1 MAKMWLALTAKNIR
15 SRPWLQPGT
24 LRDETSIPESRQK
37 TLNRE
42 MSCWKREER
51 TDLIWP
57 LASPQKIKLWSEA
70 RETTLEVK
78 VGRCSIFTW
87 FTNISSSKT
96 MANLQRNRIEAKKY
110 CNQAKILKRPVQ
122 YFEMQWKCNHGPK
135 FFRAWPGLD
144 WAIGGSASPPA
155 FSCQAWRQR
164 FWMWNLF
171 CYNIVFFC
179 EINLIIK

>member
-24 LRDETSIPESRQK
+24 LRDETSLPESRQK

-135 FFRAWPGLD
+135 RFSGRDL
-144 WAIGGSASPPA
+144 GSIEPLVVQLRLQPSPARPEDKG
-155 FSCQAWRQR
+155 FG
-164 FWMWNLF
+164 
-171 CYNIVFFC
+171 C
-179 EINLIIK
+179 EIYFVIT